1 MIDSMTQTWLRGF
14 GFGGAGADM
23 TKQVFIDLYKRAQGD
38 NYNKDL
44 GEAAWK
50 VFSLS
55 PPISAKIDKL
65 RRSFQTLDYE
75 GDKMLQTPLDPDDP
89 FYAMVAQGAEGV
101 FNIPMNRALV
111 KLKNIQN
118 FMDEELEWYNRLFS
132 ILGYNE
138 HVLLIDE
145 LEPVKKR
152 MKKKPDIFGT
162 ENLLKKDNIFDQEN
176 ILK

>member
-1 MIDSMTQTWLRGF
+1 
-14 GFGGAGADM
+14 
-23 TKQVFIDLYKRAQGD
+23 
-38 NYNKDL
+38 
-44 GEAAWK
+44 
-50 VFSLS
+50 
-55 PPISAKIDKL
+55 
-65 RRSFQTLDYE
+65 
-75 GDKMLQTPLDPDDP
+75 
-89 FYAMVAQGAEGV
+89 MVAQGAEGV